1 MERTKSILEESLGM
15 EYYSCHFEGAGG
27 RLRQVPED
35 FVVEEITPEG
45 IVMCE
50 DARSLDRGDGAYTL
64 ALLKK
69 RSRDLIPVINAI
81 AKRLRA
87 EVSFAGIKDR
97 RAVTYQLISVHA
109 PAQQVELLKGIEGI
123 SLRVLGTSKYPVE
136 LGELRGNRFTITVRS
151 IQDGRLPTSQMGDC
165 WLLNYFGHQRFG
177 TARPN
182 THKIGRLLLKRDY
195 EGAVREF
202 LAEPYPT
209 EPAASRAARESLKSR
224 WDLPE
229 SIREFPPGLDYERR
243 LMERLLKGPASYEAA
258 LKALPATLLRLFIDS
273 YQSYLF
279 NRALSLRSEEA
290 ISRRAS
296 VGDYISPLDRW
307 GSPSRPIRCD
317 SANEERFRRLVSSG
331 KAVVMMRVIGS
342 RGVATAVEGD
352 AYLSIMEEEGISQ
365 SDFRSILG
373 MSFEGTLRP
382 ALVRPIGFTSII
394 GEDDLNDGMR
404 KATLKFSLPKACYA
418 TVVLRELM
426 RPEDPASAGY

>member
-1 MERTKSILEESLGM
+1 MHLERTKSVLEESLGM
-15 EYYSCHFEGAGG
+15 EYYSCHFEGSGG

-45 IVMCE
+45 VIMGE
-50 DARSLDRGDGAYTL
+50 ETRSLDRGEGAYTL

-69 RSRDLIPVINAI
+69 KSRDLIPAINAI

-87 EVSFAGIKDR
+87 SVSFAGIKDR

-109 PAQQVELLKGIEGI
+109 PAQQKDMPQGIEGI
-123 SLRVLGTSKYPVE
+123 SLRVLGRSKYPVE
-136 LGELRGNRFTITVRS
+136 PGDLKGNRFTITIRS
-151 IQDGRLPTSQMGDC
+151 IQDGPLPQISDC

-182 THKIGRLLLKRDY
+182 THKIGRLLIKRDY

-209 EPAASRAARESLKSR
+209 EPAASRAARESLKSG
-224 WDLPE
+224 WDLLK
-229 SIREFPPGLDYERR
+229 SIREFPPGLAYERHLMAR
-243 LMERLLKGPASYEAA
+243 LIRGQLSYEMA
-258 LKALPATLLRLFIDS
+258 LKALPATILRLFIDS

-279 NRALSLRSEEA
+279 NRALSLRAEEA
-290 ISRRAS
+290 ISRRIGI
-296 VGDYISPLDRW
+296 GDYVSPMDLW

-317 SANEERFRRLVSSG
+317 SSNEERLRRMVSSG
-331 KAVVMMRVIGS
+331 KAVVMMRVVGS
-342 RGVATAVEGD
+342 RGVATTVEGD

-382 ALVRPIGFTSII
+382 TLVRPIDFSSSIM
-394 GEDDLNDGMR
+394 EDDLNHGMR
-404 KATLKFSLPKACYA
+404 KAAVKFSLPKACYA

-426 RPEDPASAGY
+426 RPEDPLSAGY